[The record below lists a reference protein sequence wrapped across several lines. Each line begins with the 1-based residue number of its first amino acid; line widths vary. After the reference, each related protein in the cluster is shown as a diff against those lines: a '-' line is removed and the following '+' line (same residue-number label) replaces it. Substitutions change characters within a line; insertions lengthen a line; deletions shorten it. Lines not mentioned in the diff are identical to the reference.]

1 MYKNGTNISVGQKQ
15 RLGIARSLYLYPDLL
30 IMDEPTSALDQETE
44 INFINLLKKLRKN
57 LTIIMTTHK
66 LKLKN
71 MFDVSLLI
79 KNGKIVKF

>member
-1 MYKNGTNISVGQKQ
+1 
-15 RLGIARSLYLYPDLL
+15 
-30 IMDEPTSALDQETE
+30 MDEPTSALDQETE